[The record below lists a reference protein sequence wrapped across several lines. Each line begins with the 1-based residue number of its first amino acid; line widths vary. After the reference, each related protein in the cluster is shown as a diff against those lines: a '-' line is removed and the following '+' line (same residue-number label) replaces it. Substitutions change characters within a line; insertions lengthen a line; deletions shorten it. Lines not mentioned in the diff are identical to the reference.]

1 MNTVN
6 KAMKTGQSSSSL
18 PLAPRPEYLPDQVAA
33 VFHADAGTP
42 TALGSAWDHGW
53 RIGGVALSRAVGPHV
68 AWSARVRDRLTVP
81 GLTVARPVRSTD
93 GRFVAGGWR
102 ASTFEEGDLVQ
113 RVDETVVAA
122 LRLEAAL
129 AKVEEQPDTS
139 GDDVFSVAD
148 RCAWSPDVGAVDMGL
163 KNARLREI
171 IQALRAAREDISAPT
186 GIGHADMLGTT
197 VYAEGSGP
205 VLTDLVGVIRPHGY
219 TAAQVMVDALLLEAT
234 DEGIFERFSHIPDLE
249 QLAVRAVLYRA
260 YVCAQIE
267 DVQPNIISN
276 VERVAR
282 LVLTRLS
289 ATM

>member
-1 MNTVN
+1 
-6 KAMKTGQSSSSL
+6 MKTAQSAQSS
-18 PLAPRPEYLPDQVAA
+18 PFAPRPEHLPDQVAA
-33 VFHADAGTP
+33 VFHADDGAP
-42 TALGSAWDHGW
+42 VALGSAWDHGW
-53 RIGGVALSRAVGPHV
+53 RIGDVALSRAVGPHV

-81 GLTVARPVRSTD
+81 GLAVARPVRSTD

-102 ASTFEEGDLVQ
+102 ASTFAEGSLVQ

-122 LRLEAAL
+122 LRLETAL
-129 AKVEEQPDTS
+129 AGVEEQPDTS
-139 GDDVFSVAD
+139 GDDIFSVAD

-163 KNARLREI
+163 KDARLREV
-171 IQALRAAREDISAPT
+171 IQSLRAAREDITSPA

-205 VLTDLVGVIRPHGY
+205 VLTDLVGVVRPHGY
-219 TAAQVMVDALLLEAT
+219 TAAQVMVDALLIEAT

-260 YVCAQIE
+260 YVCAQVE
-267 DVQPNIISN
+267 GVEPNIISN

-282 LVLTRLS
+282 LVLSRLS